1 MEVSGAL
8 PLAPP
13 AASGR
18 EKLHKAA
25 QAFEA
30 IFVRQMLSS
39 ARAANFGEGLFSSK
53 GTETFQAMQ
62 DERFAEIASQ
72 NGALGFA
79 KVIEA
84 QLAGRVSPLPLAG
97 GAGGG
102 PVADARTPSP
112 AALAPSLTPPASGRG
127 TFGFASSREGVR

>member
-1 MEVSGAL
+1 MQVNSAL
-8 PLAPP
+8 PLTAP
-13 AASGR
+13 AATDR

-25 QAFEA
+25 QGFEA

-39 ARAANFGEGLFSSK
+39 ARAASFGESLFSSK

-84 QLAGRVSPLPLAG
+84 QLAKRIGT
-97 GAGGG
+97 
-102 PVADARTPSP
+102 DAAQPQS
-112 AALAPSLTPPASGRG
+112 
-127 TFGFASSREGVR
+127 EGK

>member
-1 MEVSGAL
+1 MQVNAAHS
-8 PLAPP
+8 LAPQV
-13 AASGR
+13 STDR

-39 ARAANFGEGLFSSK
+39 ARAASFGEGIVSSK
-53 GTETFQAMQ
+53 GTETFTAMQ

-72 NGALGFA
+72 SGALGFA

-84 QLAGRVSPLPLAG
+84 QLSTRIAKEP
-97 GAGGG
+97 
-102 PVADARTPSP
+102 AD
-112 AALAPSLTPPASGRG
+112 GK
-127 TFGFASSREGVR
+127 

>member
-1 MEVSGAL
+1 MQIPALSQNAL
-8 PLAPP
+8 PLSAP
-13 AASGR
+13 AATDR

-39 ARAANFGEGLFSSK
+39 ARAASFGEGLFSSK

-62 DERFAEIASQ
+62 DERFADIASQ

-84 QLAGRVSPLPLAG
+84 QLAGRMPKEPTNGL
-97 GAGGG
+97 
-102 PVADARTPSP
+102 
-112 AALAPSLTPPASGRG
+112 
-127 TFGFASSREGVR
+127 

>member
-1 MEVSGAL
+1 MPVTAL
-8 PLAPP
+8 PLTAPM
-13 AASGR
+13 ATDR

-30 IFVRQMLSS
+30 IFVRQLLSS
-39 ARAANFGEGLFSSK
+39 ARAASFGEGLFSSQ

-62 DERFAEIASQ
+62 DERFADIASQ

-84 QLAGRVSPLPLAG
+84 QLAGRIGPDAAQGPSTGSGRADVVS
-97 GAGGG
+97 
-102 PVADARTPSP
+102 
-112 AALAPSLTPPASGRG
+112 APSTNPAQPEPVEGRTQRTG
-127 TFGFASSREGVR
+127 KER